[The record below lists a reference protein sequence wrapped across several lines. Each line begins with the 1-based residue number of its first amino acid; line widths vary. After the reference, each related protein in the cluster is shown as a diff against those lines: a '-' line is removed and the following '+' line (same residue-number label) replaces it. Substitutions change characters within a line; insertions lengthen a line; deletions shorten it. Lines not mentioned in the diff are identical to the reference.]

1 MVNSLIGAVLGAA
14 LLRATDSRAFFT
26 FLAAVKLHK
35 HKIVTPMTI
44 LSFQTPIALTPPLSL
59 ETTDLISPSP
69 PSDTISALSSYE
81 TTDSTLTF
89 NGSLHPGSR
98 LPSPSFVLLHLTT
111 QYPDNA
117 SLQARLG

>member
-1 MVNSLIGAVLGAA
+1 MVDSLIGAVLGAA

-35 HKIVTPMTI
+35 HKIITPMT
-44 LSFQTPIALTPPLSL
+44 LSSPITLTLPLSL
-59 ETTDLISPSP
+59 ETTD
-69 PSDTISALSSYE
+69 TISALSPCE

-117 SLQARLG
+117 GLQARLG